1 VLCLKSKSDQLYL
14 LYMQAEKYM
23 ALKDG
28 NAYNDKADENKYIT

>member
-1 VLCLKSKSDQLYL
+1 
-14 LYMQAEKYM
+14 MQAEKYM